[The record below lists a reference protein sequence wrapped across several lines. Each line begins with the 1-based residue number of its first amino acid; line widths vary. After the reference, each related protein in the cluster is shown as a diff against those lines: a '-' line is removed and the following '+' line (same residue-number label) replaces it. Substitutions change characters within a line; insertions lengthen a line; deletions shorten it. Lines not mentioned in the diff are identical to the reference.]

1 MKRFC
6 LLLSLLTIPAVA
18 EESVQAERPKVP
30 EWAESAVWYQI
41 FPERFRNGDPSND
54 PTRDTLEFQFP
65 NVDGWRVTPW
75 TSDYY
80 VREEWEKAIGEDFYE
95 NGIFHRRYG
104 GDLQGVIDKLD
115 YLKELGITAIK
126 FNPVFYGR
134 SQHKYDGNSFHHIDP
149 NFGPD
154 PAGDFE
160 IIRSGGETADPAT
173 WKWTAADKLFLE
185 LIKKAHERGIK
196 VVVDGVFNHTGRDF
210 FAFRDIR
217 MQGEKSP
224 YMEWYTIQS
233 SDDPNT
239 RRNELRYTGWFG
251 FYTLPEFRNNED
263 GSDLHPAVKQYIF
276 DSTKRWMDPD
286 GDGNPSDGID
296 GWRLDVAEEVPDKF
310 WRDWNAFVFSIN
322 PNAITVPEIWG
333 DGTADYLKRT
343 GFLSAMN
350 YYAFSKPVKAYLID
364 NTVKPSAFGQ
374 MLNERRDQFDPAV
387 RRALWN
393 LTDSHDTDRVAS
405 MVVNRNLS
413 ESYAN
418 AANFDYDEASKN
430 SPRRTDLYQVRKPND
445 DERAIQR
452 LVILFQL
459 TYVGAPMF
467 YYGVEAGIWGGDDPD
482 CRKPMPWPDL
492 KMEVETADPLG
503 RTRAADDPN
512 FDEELHGFFAE
523 AVALHAGSAAFKS
536 ADFAVL
542 AADDAKNVFIFSR
555 GAGDEQ
561 RVVALNRSAEAQ
573 TVTFNGPGAEVIF
586 TSRGDKA
593 DVKLTV
599 SGEAREITLPPLTG
613 AVLK

>member
-1 MKRFC
+1 MKRF
-6 LLLSLLTIPAVA
+6 LLLSLLTLPALA
-18 EESVQAERPKVP
+18 KESVPVERPQVP
-30 EWAESAVWYQI
+30 AWAESAVWYQI

-65 NVDGWRVTPW
+65 NVGGWRVTPW
-75 TSDYY
+75 TGDYY

-154 PAGDFE
+154 PEGDFE
-160 IIRSGGETADPAT
+160 IIRNGGETADPAT

-185 LIKKAHERGIK
+185 LVKKAHERGIK

-217 MQGEKSP
+217 MKGEKSP

-233 SDDPNT
+233 SDDPKT

-263 GSDLHPAVKQYIF
+263 GTDLHPAVKKYIF

-286 GDGNPSDGID
+286 GDGDPSDGID

-393 LTDSHDTDRVAS
+393 LTDSHDTDRLAS

-413 ESYAN
+413 ESYVNPAN
-418 AANFDYDEASKN
+418 VDYDESSKN
-430 SPRRTDLYQVRKPND
+430 SPRRNDRYEVRKPND

-492 KMEVETADPLG
+492 KMQMEAADPLG
-503 RTRAADDPN
+503 RTRAPDDPN
-512 FDEELHGFFAE
+512 FDAELHGFFAE
-523 AVALHAGSAAFKS
+523 AIALHAENSAFKS
-536 ADFAVL
+536 ADFSVL
-542 AADDAKNVFIFSR
+542 AADDDKNVFIFSR

-561 RVVALNRSAEAQ
+561 RVVAMNRSAEAQ
-573 TVTFNGPGAEVIF
+573 TVRFNGPVSEVIF
-586 TSRGDKA
+586 TSHGDKSE
-593 DVKLTV
+593 VKVAV
-599 SGEAREITLPPLTG
+599 SGDAREITLPPLTG

>member
-1 MKRFC
+1 MKRFF
-6 LLLSLLTIPAVA
+6 LLLSLLTPPAIA
-18 EESVQAERPKVP
+18 EESVPAERPQVP
-30 EWAESAVWYQI
+30 AWAESAVWYQI

-75 TSDYY
+75 TGDYY

-154 PAGDFE
+154 PEGDFE
-160 IIRSGGETADPAT
+160 IIRNGGETADPAT

-185 LIKKAHERGIK
+185 LVKKAHERGIK

-263 GSDLHPAVKQYIF
+263 GTDLHPAVKKYIF

-286 GDGNPSDGID
+286 GDGDPSDGID

-393 LTDSHDTDRVAS
+393 LTDSHDTDRLAS

-413 ESYAN
+413 ESYVN
-418 AANFDYDEASKN
+418 PANFDYDEASKN
-430 SPRRTDLYQVRKPND
+430 SPRRNDGYQVRKPND

-492 KMEVETADPLG
+492 KMEMETTDPLG
-503 RTRAADDPN
+503 RTRAEDDPN
-512 FDEELHGFFAE
+512 FDEALHGFFVE
-523 AVALHAGSAAFKS
+523 AVALHTGSSAFKS
-536 ADFAVL
+536 AEFAVL
-542 AADDAKNVFIFSR
+542 AADDDKNVFIFSR
-555 GAGDEQ
+555 GTGSEV

-573 TVTFNGPGAEVIF
+573 TVTFNGPGAEVLF

-593 DVKLTV
+593 DVKLQV
-599 SGEAREITLPPLTG
+599 AGEAREITLPPLTG

>member
-6 LLLSLLTIPAVA
+6 LLLSLLTIPGMA
-18 EESVQAERPKVP
+18 EESVHAERPKVP

-54 PTRDTLEFQFP
+54 PARDTLEFQFP

-75 TSDYY
+75 TSNYY

-115 YLKELGITAIK
+115 YLKQLGINAIK

-154 PAGDFE
+154 PEGDFE
-160 IIRSGGETADPAT
+160 IIRNGGETADPAT

-224 YMEWYTIQS
+224 YVEWYTIQS
-233 SDDPNT
+233 SDDPKT
-239 RRNELRYTGWFG
+239 RRNELRYTGWAG

-276 DSTKRWMDPD
+276 DSTKRWMDPN
-286 GDGNPSDGID
+286 GDGVPSDGID

-322 PNAITVPEIWG
+322 P
-333 DGTADYLKRT
+333 L
-343 GFLSAMN
+343 
-350 YYAFSKPVKAYLID
+350 
-364 NTVKPSAFGQ
+364 
-374 MLNERRDQFDPAV
+374 RRFTF
-387 RRALWN
+387 W
-393 LTDSHDTDRVAS
+393 
-405 MVVNRNLS
+405 
-413 ESYAN
+413 SY
-418 AANFDYDEASKN
+418 
-430 SPRRTDLYQVRKPND
+430 
-445 DERAIQR
+445 
-452 LVILFQL
+452 
-459 TYVGAPMF
+459 
-467 YYGVEAGIWGGDDPD
+467 
-482 CRKPMPWPDL
+482 
-492 KMEVETADPLG
+492 
-503 RTRAADDPN
+503 TRIN
-512 FDEELHGFFAE
+512 ISGWII
-523 AVALHAGSAAFKS
+523 
-536 ADFAVL
+536 
-542 AADDAKNVFIFSR
+542 FIFNSR
-555 GAGDEQ
+555 
-561 RVVALNRSAEAQ
+561 VY
-573 TVTFNGPGAEVIF
+573 
-586 TSRGDKA
+586 
-593 DVKLTV
+593 
-599 SGEAREITLPPLTG
+599 
-613 AVLK
+613 

>member
-1 MKRFC
+1 MKRFF
-6 LLLSLLTIPAVA
+6 LLLSLLTLPAIA
-18 EESVQAERPKVP
+18 EESVPAERPQVP
-30 EWAESAVWYQI
+30 AWAESAVWYQI

-75 TSDYY
+75 TGDYY

-154 PAGDFE
+154 PEGDFE
-160 IIRSGGETADPAT
+160 IIRNGGETADPAT

-185 LIKKAHERGIK
+185 LVKKAHERGIK

-263 GSDLHPAVKQYIF
+263 GTDLHPAVKKYIF

-286 GDGNPSDGID
+286 GDGDPSDGID

-393 LTDSHDTDRVAS
+393 LTDSHDTDRLAS

-413 ESYAN
+413 ESYVN
-418 AANFDYDEASKN
+418 PANFDYDEASKN
-430 SPRRTDLYQVRKPND
+430 SPRRNDRYQVRKPND

-452 LVILFQL
+452 MVILFQL

-467 YYGVEAGIWGGDDPD
+467 YHGVEAGIWGGDDPD

-492 KMEVETADPLG
+492 KMEIEAADPLG

-512 FDEELHGFFAE
+512 FDAELHGFFAE
-523 AVALHAGSAAFKS
+523 AVALHAANSAFKS
-536 ADFAVL
+536 ADFSVL
-542 AADDAKNVFIFSR
+542 AADDDKNVFIFSR

-561 RVVALNRSAEAQ
+561 RVVAMNRSAEAQ
-573 TVTFNGPGAEVIF
+573 TVTFNGPGAEVLF
-586 TSRGDKA
+586 ASRGDKA
-593 DVKLTV
+593 DVKLKV
-599 SGEAREITLPPLTG
+599 AGEAREITLPPLTG

>member
-1 MKRFC
+1 MKHFC

-75 TSDYY
+75 TSNYY

-154 PAGDFE
+154 PEGDFE
-160 IIRSGGETADPAT
+160 TIRNGGETADPAT

-233 SDDPNT
+233 SDDPST

-286 GDGNPSDGID
+286 GDGNTSDGID

-333 DGTADYLKRT
+333 DGTADYLKKT
-343 GFLSAMN
+343 GFSSAMN

-393 LTDSHDTDRVAS
+393 LTDSHDTDRMAS
-405 MVVNRNLS
+405 MVVNRSLS

-430 SPRRTDLYQVRKPND
+430 SPRRNNLYQVRKPND

-492 KMEVETADPLG
+492 KMEMETADPLG
-503 RTRAADDPN
+503 RARAADDPK

-523 AVALHAGSAAFKS
+523 AVALHAGSAAFQS
-536 ADFAVL
+536 AAFAVL

-573 TVTFNGPGAEVIF
+573 TVTFNGPGSEVIF
-586 TSRGDKA
+586 SSRSNKA
-593 DVKLTV
+593 DVELAV
-599 SGEAREITLPPLTG
+599 SGEAREVTLPPLTG
-613 AVLK
+613 AVLR

>member
-1 MKRFC
+1 M
-6 LLLSLLTIPAVA
+6 A
-18 EESVQAERPKVP
+18 EEAIQAEQPKVP
-30 EWAESAVWYQI
+30 EWADSAVWYQI

-65 NVDGWRVTPW
+65 NVAGWRVTPW

-154 PAGDFE
+154 PEGDFE
-160 IIRSGGETADPAT
+160 IIRNGGETADPAT

-263 GSDLHPAVKQYIF
+263 GSDLHPAVKKYIF

-286 GDGNPSDGID
+286 GDGDPSDGID

-322 PNAITVPEIWG
+322 PSAITVPEIWG

-364 NTVKPSAFGQ
+364 NTLKPSAFGQ

-387 RRALWN
+387 RGALWN
-393 LTDSHDTDRVAS
+393 LTDSHDTDRLAS

-413 ESYAN
+413 ESYVN
-418 AANFDYDEASKN
+418 PANFDYDEASKN
-430 SPRRTDLYQVRKPND
+430 SPRRNDQYQVRKPND

-452 LVILFQL
+452 MVILFQL

-492 KMEVETADPLG
+492 KMEMETADPLG
-503 RTRAADDPN
+503 RTRAEDDPN
-512 FDEELHGFFAE
+512 FDGDLHGFFAQ
-523 AVALHAGSAAFKS
+523 AVALHAGNSAFKS

-542 AADDAKNVFIFSR
+542 AADDEKNVFVFSR
-555 GAGDEQ
+555 GTGDDV
-561 RVVALNRSAEAQ
+561 RVVAMNRSAETQ

-586 TSRGDKA
+586 ASRGDKS
-593 DVKLTV
+593 DVKVTA
-599 SGEAREITLPPLTG
+599 SGEAREITLPPFTG